1 MSLEPPNQSL
11 RSHRQT
17 ANPHVMA
24 AAVQKQ
30 KPYIQDSTHLQ
41 LPNVG
46 DKDRE
51 RVGNMVKRRFS
62 ARIPG
67 QGVPYD
73 AAAAPSLPVGAG
85 SMIDDAVAAG
95 GVPVTKSKTMTSPAK
110 AAPVAS
116 GASGMLLKEDLDAHT
131 FVTQQLATSNAEEV
145 DRFVSKLKSLK
156 SRLVDEQREAMYT
169 NYNSFLTVNKE
180 ILALNSEV
188 KSLGQA
194 VSNFNVA
201 VSAMVEDALESTS
214 SKSQESSQSS
224 LALPDSSARNRNS
237 MVMLENMW
245 ANELASLFKHVEGAV
260 KYLPAIPGRHV
271 VAESGAWYQLNA
283 ATWKPLRPVHMFLL
297 NDHLLIAAKNR
308 KKDNMQMQQTQTLV
322 ADQCW
327 PLSDI
332 EFLDLSVSRRGTHP
346 VIPNAVSV
354 VCGGVTCVYQTEK
367 PAQHAKVVSAF
378 KKVAGEGRKND
389 TNKTQQQIR
398 LRESMTYYAARNPSL
413 RGHKELLQ
421 GLSNSKGHS
430 RSSSVDIT
438 GRTKNLREIDD
449 LVNDLDVKIAHRR
462 FAEATDIILENIKD
476 DKESTDITQQVLDIK
491 LHQRQDELV
500 AHLIDD
506 VATDTSNTA
515 VTHALGLLVRL
526 GHGDQ
531 ARGVYLETRRNL
543 IHKRTRQVELLGDIP
558 GYIAQVAVTYFRLI
572 RSTAE
577 VFRKCYTDNH
587 LASSIAE
594 WAKSMVEEFVLL
606 FARQLYGVKP
616 DTQTY
621 QQCVSITRQ
630 QAAQLSEVGLNLDYL
645 LDYVLSPARAS
656 KA

>member
-1 MSLEPPNQSL
+1 
-11 RSHRQT
+11 
-17 ANPHVMA
+17 MA
-24 AAVQKQ
+24 AAVQNS

-51 RVGNMVKRRFS
+51 RVGNLVKRRFS

-67 QGVPYD
+67 QSAPYS
-73 AAAAPSLPVGAG
+73 AESAPSLPMGAS
-85 SMIDDAVAAG
+85 SMIADAERSG
-95 GVPVTKSKTMTSPAK
+95 GIPKP
-110 AAPVAS
+110 AAPKPTQKGRSTSATAT
-116 GASGMLLKEDLDAHT
+116 GTKKDEGGMLLKENLDAHA
-131 FVTQQLATSNAEEV
+131 FVTQQLAQSNAEEV
-145 DRFVSKLKSLK
+145 DRFVSKLKALK
-156 SRLVDEQREAMYT
+156 TRLDDEQKEAVYN
-169 NYNSFLTVNKE
+169 NYNSFLTVNRE
-180 ILALNSEV
+180 ILSLNSEINT
-188 KSLGQA
+188 LGQ
-194 VSNFNVA
+194 SLKDFNEA
-201 VSAMVEDALESTS
+201 IGLMVEDAIETTS
-214 SKSQESSQSS
+214 SKSQESSQTS
-224 LALPDSSARNRNS
+224 LGLPDSSARNRNS

-297 NDHLLIAAKNR
+297 NDHLLIAAKKR
-308 KKDNMQMQQTQTLV
+308 QKDTLQIQQTQTLV

-332 EFLDLSVSRRGTHP
+332 EFLDLSVSRRGAHP
-346 VIPNAVSV
+346 VVPNAVSV

-367 PAQHAKVVSAF
+367 PAQHAKVVSAY
-378 KKVAGEGRKND
+378 KKVQGEHRKND
-389 TNKTQQQIR
+389 SNRTQQQIR

-421 GLSNSKGHS
+421 GLSSSKSHS

-438 GRTKNLREIDD
+438 GRTKTLREIDD

-462 FAEATDIILENIKD
+462 FAEATDIILENVKD
-476 DKESTDITQQVLDIK
+476 DKDTTVDITQQVLDIK
-491 LHQRQDELV
+491 LRQRQEELV
-500 AHLIDD
+500 SHLIDD
-506 VATDTSNTA
+506 VAADTSNTA

-587 LASSIAE
+587 LASSIAD
-594 WAKSMVEEFVLL
+594 WAKTMVEEFVLL

-616 DTQTY
+616 TTQTY
-621 QQCVSITRQ
+621 QQCVSITKQ
-630 QAAQLSEVGLNLDYL
+630 QAAQLSEVGLSLDYL
-645 LDYVLSPARAS
+645 LDYVLNP
-656 KA
+656 KQTNTH

>member
-308 KKDNMQMQQTQTLV
+308 KRITCRCSRPRLLWRTSVGRSATLSFWISPFLAEEPIPWSPMQF
-322 ADQCW
+322 
-327 PLSDI
+327 LSSA
-332 EFLDLSVSRRGTHP
+332 EES
-346 VIPNAVSV
+346 
-354 VCGGVTCVYQTEK
+354 
-367 PAQHAKVVSAF
+367 PAS
-378 KKVAGEGRKND
+378 
-389 TNKTQQQIR
+389 
-398 LRESMTYYAARNPSL
+398 
-413 RGHKELLQ
+413 
-421 GLSNSKGHS
+421 
-430 RSSSVDIT
+430 
-438 GRTKNLREIDD
+438 
-449 LVNDLDVKIAHRR
+449 
-462 FAEATDIILENIKD
+462 
-476 DKESTDITQQVLDIK
+476 
-491 LHQRQDELV
+491 
-500 AHLIDD
+500 
-506 VATDTSNTA
+506 
-515 VTHALGLLVRL
+515 
-526 GHGDQ
+526 
-531 ARGVYLETRRNL
+531 TRRKSPPSTPRL
-543 IHKRTRQVELLGDIP
+543 
-558 GYIAQVAVTYFRLI
+558 FRLSK
-572 RSTAE
+572 RWLAKAE
-577 VFRKCYTDNH
+577 RTTPTRP
-587 LASSIAE
+587 SS
-594 WAKSMVEEFVLL
+594 KF
-606 FARQLYGVKP
+606 G
-616 DTQTY
+616 
-621 QQCVSITRQ
+621 
-630 QAAQLSEVGLNLDYL
+630 SEKV
-645 LDYVLSPARAS
+645 
-656 KA
+656 

>member
-1 MSLEPPNQSL
+1 M
-11 RSHRQT
+11 
-17 ANPHVMA
+17 
-24 AAVQKQ
+24 QKQ

-67 QGVPYD
+67 QSVAYD
-73 AAAAPSLPVGAG
+73 ASAAPSLPMGAG
-85 SMIDDAVAAG
+85 NMIDEAVAAG
-95 GVPVTKSKTMTSPAK
+95 PVKKAASPAK
-110 AAPVAS
+110 APVTS
-116 GASGMLLKEDLDAHT
+116 GASGMLLKEDLDAHA

-180 ILALNSEV
+180 IIALNAEV
-188 KSLGQA
+188 KTLGTA
-194 VSNFNVA
+194 VTSFNVA

-214 SKSQESSQSS
+214 SKSQASSQSS
-224 LALPDSSARNRNS
+224 LALPESARNRNS

-308 KKDNMQMQQTQTLV
+308 KKDNLQQTQTLV

-332 EFLDLSVSRRGTHP
+332 EFVDLSVSRRGAHP
-346 VIPNAVSV
+346 VVPNAVSV

-378 KKVAGEGRKND
+378 KKVAGEGRKSDN
-389 TNKTQQQIR
+389 NKTQQQIR

-421 GLSNSKGHS
+421 GLSSSKGHS

-462 FAEATDIILENIKD
+462 FAEATDIILDNIKD

-491 LHQRQDELV
+491 LHQRQEDLV

-587 LASSIAE
+587 LASSIAD

-621 QQCVSITRQ
+621 QQCVTITKQ
-630 QAAQLSEVGLNLDYL
+630 QAAQLSEVGLSLDYL
-645 LDYVLSPARAS
+645 LDYVLNPA
-656 KA
+656 KV